1 MRRVI
6 TLWCQIYYNPWI
18 QTYHKPTC
26 TRIRI
31 GLDHIYIYTYILSYL
46 QHCTTNINS
55 IFLSSFMILKLY
67 LSNHH
72 KSKCV
77 LTFLHRKVFIYLSLS
92 ISTSCANF
100 QSLSNHPCCQQR
112 YVHTNRIKFCFLSLV
127 VHIFSHKSMPY
138 SFIVIIK
145 VLFTLLTMIS
155 SMNEQSILRL
165 TIVS

>member
-31 GLDHIYIYTYILSYL
+31 GLDHIYIYIYIYSLIYSIAL
-46 QHCTTNINS
+46 QI
-55 IFLSSFMILKLY
+55 
-67 LSNHH
+67 
-72 KSKCV
+72 
-77 LTFLHRKVFIYLSLS
+77 SLS

-100 QSLSNHPCCQQR
+100 QSLSNLPCCQQR

-127 VHIFSHKSMPY
+127 VHILSHKSMPY
-138 SFIVIIK
+138 SFIVIIR